1 MLLLFS
7 IHVIQIDVLATA
19 LSSFNLMVKTRIIFK
34 SLHKPLPGMLSEA
47 SAVVKTRPL
56 DIIHR
61 ISYSQ
66 YKVLQTTAL
75 RPKQSWVCRN
85 S

>member
-1 MLLLFS
+1 
-7 IHVIQIDVLATA
+7 
-19 LSSFNLMVKTRIIFK
+19 MVKTRIIFK
-34 SLHKPLPGMLSEA
+34 SLHKPLPGMLSET

-75 RPKQSWVCRN
+75 RPEQS
-85 S
+85 